1 MITRQILREKFK
13 ESEWKWFIGSGVVV
27 GVLFNIALQAHPYD
41 LGGLAGGVLSAI
53 LVYLM
58 A

>member
-1 MITRQILREKFK
+1 MNREMLRRKVR

-27 GVLFNIALQAHPYD
+27 GVLFNVALQSRPYD
-41 LGGLAGGVLSAI
+41 LGGLSGGVLSAVLI
-53 LVYLM
+53 YLM

>member
-1 MITRQILREKFK
+1 MITRATLREKFRQ
-13 ESEWKWFIGSGVVV
+13 SEWKWFIGSGVVV
-27 GVLFNIALQAHPYD
+27 GILFNIALQARPYD

-53 LVYLM
+53 LIYLM

>member
-1 MITRQILREKFK
+1 MNIEKFRQKMK

-27 GVLFNIALQAHPYD
+27 GVLFNLALQAGPFE
-41 LGGLAGGVLSAI
+41 LGGLAGGVLSAV
-53 LVYLM
+53 LVYLL

>member
-1 MITRQILREKFK
+1 MVRQKVK

-27 GVLFNIALQAHPYD
+27 GVLFNLALQASPFE
-41 LGGLAGGVLSAI
+41 LGGLAGGVLSAV
-53 LVYLM
+53 LLYLL

>member
-1 MITRQILREKFK
+1 MLNREMFLKKFR

-27 GVLFNIALQAHPYD
+27 GVLFNVALQARPYD
-41 LGGLAGGVLSAI
+41 LGGLAGGILSAVLI
-53 LVYLM
+53 YLM